1 MITPED
7 KEELIFKMIANDIE
21 QLDRDE
27 LEQKLCYYLARYH
40 YAPMDE
46 DELMDEYLEHFP
58 A

>member
-1 MITPED
+1 
-7 KEELIFKMIANDIE
+7 MIANDIE

-58 A
+58 V